1 MMTTTFH
8 HSLNAIRYR
17 NRRPDTMLILPSELT
32 TPSYQLPTNQPAIQ
46 LYSIIST
53 ELIFNYY
60 HHHHHLLLLIFYFK
74 QWSRHHQNYYQA
86 PGDRTNRSAASA
98 ASSSSFFPFF
108 LTSASFSPFPFL
120 SLTSFTF
127 PVPLPPFFPS
137 SLSLCTSE

>member
-32 TPSYQLPTNQPAIQ
+32 TPSYQLPTNQLAIQ

-108 LTSASFSPFPFL
+108 LTSAFLPFSFSLTHFL
-120 SLTSFTF
+120 HFSCPS
-127 PVPLPPFFPS
+127 S
-137 SLSLCTSE
+137 SLSPLFSQPLYL